1 MRFQQHPQQHVQHSL
16 CLLVSLLTNW
26 TRIVFSP
33 GAHQDEL
40 LPTCST
46 CQVYLKLP
54 AYSSIDILRDK
65 LLTAIREGQEYFAL
79 D

>member
-1 MRFQQHPQQHVQHSL
+1 MSFAHGVCVVCVWCVVWLGTSG
-16 CLLVSLLTNW
+16 S
-26 TRIVFSP
+26 
-33 GAHQDEL
+33 HQDEL

>member
-1 MRFQQHPQQHVQHSL
+1 MCACVLFRGLRASSFCTGP
-16 CLLVSLLTNW
+16 LTG
-26 TRIVFSP
+26 S
-33 GAHQDEL
+33 HQDEL

-54 AYSSIDILRDK
+54 AYSSLDILRDK
-65 LLTAIREGQEYFAL
+65 LMTAIREGQEYFAL